1 MRFRPLTVAS
11 LALTLALFAACSKQ
25 NGSGQGGDLHEGPD
39 VSPTAAPGV
48 AWRYAYEFQLPDDAI
63 EAVQEAHA
71 SECEALGV
79 SRCRITGLRYSVSND
94 NAVSAMLEVKLA
106 PELARQFGKQA
117 TGDVRK
123 AGGRLS
129 NTEFSGEDV
138 GPVLSQAA
146 RNKSDAQTQVSGIQ
160 KQLANRSLN
169 DGERAQ
175 LQSQLDQ
182 LRSQAWVNQAAS
194 DAAQERLAST
204 PMTFNYY
211 GKGGITG
218 FAGRN
223 PLMDAVRSF
232 VGSLVTMISFVLQA
246 LAVLLPWLLLLGLVI
261 LIARSRPGRAL
272 ARFVAPRRHLEDQES

>member
-1 MRFRPLTVAS
+1 MRSRPLTVAS

-25 NGSGQGGDLHEGPD
+25 NGSGQSGDLHEAPD
-39 VSPTAAPGV
+39 VSPTAAQGV

-117 TGDVRK
+117 TGNVRK

-138 GPVLSQAA
+138 GPVLSEAA
-146 RNKSDAQTQVSGIQ
+146 RNKSDAQTQVSDIQ
-160 KQLANRSLN
+160 KQLANRSLK
-169 DGERAQ
+169 DAERAQ

-182 LRSQAWVNQAAS
+182 LRSQASVNQAGS

-211 GKGGITG
+211 GKGGNTG

-246 LAVLLPWLLLLGLVI
+246 MAVLLPWLLLLGLVI

-272 ARFVAPRRHLEDQES
+272 ARFVAPRRDHEDQES